1 MDEQDV
7 KIAVLEREVAGL
19 REQHKEHKIEMVNS
33 IKELSNEFFDAIT
46 GLRGDIKYIYEFI
59 NKSKGYFFAMMI
71 VCSVIGGS
79 IAAIFPIIVTHFWK

>member
-19 REQHKEHKIEMVNS
+19 REQHKEHKTEMVLAL
-33 IKELSNEFFDAIT
+33 KELSTEFFESINA
-46 GLRGDIKYIYEFI
+46 LRVDIKYIYEFI

-71 VCSVIGGS
+71 ICSVIGGS